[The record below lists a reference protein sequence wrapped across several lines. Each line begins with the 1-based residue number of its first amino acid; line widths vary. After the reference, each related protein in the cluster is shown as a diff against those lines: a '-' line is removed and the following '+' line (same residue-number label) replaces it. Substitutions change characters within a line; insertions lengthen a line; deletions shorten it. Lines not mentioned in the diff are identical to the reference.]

1 MVVARISI
9 IRTSRDPTRLSSAK
23 KAQVEHLP
31 SMPDYIMGFR
41 CVGHEDED
49 EVGRVSPWNAHED
62 ADHAA
67 TLELTLA
74 LRSQIRLLID

>member
-1 MVVARISI
+1 
-9 IRTSRDPTRLSSAK
+9 
-23 KAQVEHLP
+23 
-31 SMPDYIMGFR
+31 MPDYIMGFR